1 MHAYSPCLQLQHT
14 VEYDDGEVIVED
26 LKLSKVRWPRLC
38 SSKDIPA
45 DSSSDVDKVAA
56 DSPNTGRIQGRHT
69 SVACPGAAT
78 ADDGAQVRGR
88 GCSGP
93 GPLGD
98 RYMTPSPLL
107 PSTLSG
113 AGLDTA
119 VAVGGG
125 QAASRQ
131 VTAVKAKKSM
141 DKRQEGDSGGSGRAL
156 RAKGVRE
163 EQEGEEDSV
172 DGARDDDGHAPA
184 ESGHWQGDDDLTA
197 LTEGTI
203 VWAKISGDPW
213 WPAVVFPSWTHVGRW
228 EIPLP
233 PSSKRAAVPAA
244 SRVVYFLGPAINFAV
259 VPANEASIRTTSR
272 AAFDDPEPPWG
283 GWPATSRW
291 AAKSANALKLREQWV
306 EACEEARSMLDS
318 ASKLTTLR
326 KRSLPTEKDNDAG
339 SGEGKVAPR
348 RTVPRRDA
356 KAAGLG
362 GFAVVGRRVEVWWD
376 GDRQWFP
383 GRIAKFTARTG
394 RHLIAY
400 DDGDEETVDLKRQ
413 RLRWLPVVA
422 IGRADGVRSGGDTQV
437 QVEGAVRKKR
447 RKKKALFTKPKYL
460 LKAAAAHNLRFV
472 CMCCACTCAC
482 ASVVLLFR

>member
-1 MHAYSPCLQLQHT
+1 
-14 VEYDDGEVIVED
+14 
-26 LKLSKVRWPRLC
+26 
-38 SSKDIPA
+38 
-45 DSSSDVDKVAA
+45 
-56 DSPNTGRIQGRHT
+56 
-69 SVACPGAAT
+69 
-78 ADDGAQVRGR
+78 
-88 GCSGP
+88 
-93 GPLGD
+93 
-98 RYMTPSPLL
+98 
-107 PSTLSG
+107 
-113 AGLDTA
+113 
-119 VAVGGG
+119 
-125 QAASRQ
+125 
-131 VTAVKAKKSM
+131 
-141 DKRQEGDSGGSGRAL
+141 
-156 RAKGVRE
+156 
-163 EQEGEEDSV
+163 
-172 DGARDDDGHAPA
+172 
-184 ESGHWQGDDDLTA
+184 
-197 LTEGTI
+197 
-203 VWAKISGDPW
+203 
-213 WPAVVFPSWTHVGRW
+213 
-228 EIPLP
+228 
-233 PSSKRAAVPAA
+233 
-244 SRVVYFLGPAINFAV
+244 
-259 VPANEASIRTTSR
+259 
-272 AAFDDPEPPWG
+272 
-283 GWPATSRW
+283 
-291 AAKSANALKLREQWV
+291 
-306 EACEEARSMLDS
+306 MLDS

-326 KRSLPTEKDNDAG
+326 KRSLPTEKDNEAG